1 MTTPIQRQIFINDV
15 ENAFEALCL
24 NMARIEKPEA
34 MENIMT
40 ILHALRIAANMYE
53 ESMLQKKIE
62 EVLALML
69 NHRYEHNLKIVSRLY
84 HLIDETIYPYKER
97 MLTL

>member
-24 NMARIEKPEA
+24 NMAHIDKPEA

-40 ILHALRIAANMYE
+40 ILHALRIAADTYE
-53 ESMLQKKIE
+53 EYALQKRIE

-69 NHRYEHNLKIVSRLY
+69 NHRYEHNTKIVSRLY
-84 HLIDETIYPYKER
+84 HLTEEMIYPYKER